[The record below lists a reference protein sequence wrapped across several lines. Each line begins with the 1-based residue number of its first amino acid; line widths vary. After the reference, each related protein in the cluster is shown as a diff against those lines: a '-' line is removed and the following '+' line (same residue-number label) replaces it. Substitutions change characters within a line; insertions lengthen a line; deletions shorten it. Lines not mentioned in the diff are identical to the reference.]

1 MPRQETAS
9 NPQDTGSGIS
19 PNTGPDAGRS
29 REKLPG
35 QKGGR
40 WALWASAGFFGL
52 YVVNVLSGKISSV
65 TDIQNLINLGDVGEF
80 VTLFAAAICFV
91 VATLRREAAN

>member
-1 MPRQETAS
+1 MPRQETAI
-9 NPQDTGSGIS
+9 NPQDTGPS
-19 PNTGPDAGRS
+19 TGPDTGRS
-29 REKLPG
+29 REKPPG
-35 QKGGR
+35 QRGGR